1 MLSLLGRRRRAPACV
16 SARGDAD
23 PQGKG
28 ETRALLVCPM
38 APAAPSRCTTHRS
51 EEVDIGLPAT
61 RGPHYEDCFNA
72 PVRPPGRASRRLLQ
86 AGQVFPERCH
96 IVRCRCMSDGCTT

>member
-51 EEVDIGLPAT
+51 EEVDFPPPAGRTT
-61 RGPHYEDCFNA
+61 RTASTHQYDPPVVPVGAYYRLGKFSPNA
-72 PVRPPGRASRRLLQ
+72 ATL
-86 AGQVFPERCH
+86 
-96 IVRCRCMSDGCTT
+96 SDAAA